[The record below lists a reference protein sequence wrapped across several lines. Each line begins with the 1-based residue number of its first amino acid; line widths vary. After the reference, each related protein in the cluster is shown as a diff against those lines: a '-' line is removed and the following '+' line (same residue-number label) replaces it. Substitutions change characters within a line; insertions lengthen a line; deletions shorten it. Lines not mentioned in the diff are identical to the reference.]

1 MKNQYRHI
9 ENLPGLSN
17 DDIAKHKNFKS
28 ILDKRTEN
36 IKRNKE
42 TRKRLFK
49 VGLSAVIIGS
59 ITIGMIYW
67 QNLPLQKPKINPID
81 LKNTENVISSK
92 DFQKLEIPTAVPI
105 EESEKSKEEIP
116 KVKTEINKEK
126 EKNDTDLDKKQSEI
140 TDKSGIQIGYE
151 KAYPTVGMDSLSNY
165 FNEKLKYPE
174 KVDKK
179 EGIEGTVNVVFTITK
194 DGDAS
199 KIEINNSLGEPF
211 DEECIRLISN
221 MPRWEPA
228 VRNGKTVDSKVS
240 LQFSFQIKK

>member
-228 VRNGKTVDSKVS
+228 VRNGKTLDSKVS